1 MNIFNLIFSY
11 LNCFHFFFNK
21 KKNNEESISID
32 QEWSN
37 ILNDISSSEFELVN
51 I

>member
-1 MNIFNLIFSY
+1 MNIFNLFYSY
-11 LNCFHFFFNK
+11 LNCFHFFFN

>member
-1 MNIFNLIFSY
+1 MNIFNLILSY
-11 LNCFHFFFNK
+11 INCFHFFN